1 MNTRLKELFK
11 QASTTPWHPDDQ
23 GSFDAEKF
31 AELIIREC
39 AQVVNDNNFKG
50 STLGDRLLFE
60 HFGVKIDRSAEIMS
74 EAGKE
79 LITYDGD
86 NNG

>member
-11 QASTTPWHPDDQ
+11 QASTAPWHPDDQ

-39 AQVVNDNNFKG
+39 ADIADTMDSVRKETFHRKDG
-50 STLGDRLLFE
+50 SQITLGNVLKQ
-60 HFGVKIDRSAEIMS
+60 HFGVQP
-74 EAGKE
+74 
-79 LITYDGD
+79 
-86 NNG
+86 

>member
-23 GSFDAEKF
+23 GSLDAEKF

-39 AQVVNDNNFKG
+39 AQQAAQMRHVYPHQAELTATTIL
-50 STLGDRLLFE
+50 S
-60 HFGVKIDRSAEIMS
+60 HFGVKP
-74 EAGKE
+74 
-79 LITYDGD
+79 
-86 NNG
+86 